1 MKESFGQ
8 RFARLRKSKGYTQE
22 QIAEKVNISYQAV
35 SKWENDISSPDISI
49 LGELASILEV
59 TVDELLGRVDPSRVE
74 LVEENKRKN
83 IKDMVLKIIVIDG
96 DDGDKV
102 NVKLPFLLVKALL
115 ESGAPISINGNKSLE
130 NVDFKQIFDLV
141 EKGVVGEL
149 VNIESKDGSIVKI
162 VVE

>member
-49 LGELASILEV
+49 LGELATILGV

>member
-49 LGELASILEV
+49 LGEIATILGV

>member
-49 LGELASILEV
+49 LGELANILDV
-59 TVDELLGRVDPSRVE
+59 TIDELLGRVDSHKVE
-74 LVEENKRKN
+74 LVEEAKRKELKN
-83 IKDMVLKIIVIDG
+83 MLLKIIVNSDEG
-96 DDGDKV
+96 DRV
-102 NVKLPFLLVKALL
+102 NIKLPMLLVKTFLDKGL
-115 ESGAPISINGNKSLE
+115 PFSINGNKSLE
-130 NVDFKQIFDLV
+130 SVDFKQIIDLV
-141 EKGVVGEL
+141 EQGVIGEL
-149 VNIESKDGSIVKI
+149 VNIESSEGDNVKI

>member
-49 LGELASILEV
+49 LGDLATILGV
-59 TVDELLGRVDPSRVE
+59 TVDELLGRVDPNKVE
-74 LVEENKRKN
+74 VVEEGKRKN
-83 IKDMVLKIIVIDG
+83 IKDILLKIIVLDG
-96 DDGDKV
+96 EDGDKV
-102 NVKLPFLLVKALL
+102 NVKLPMLLVKTLL

-141 EKGVVGEL
+141 EQGVIGEL
-149 VNIESKDGSIVKI
+149 VNIESNDGSIVKI

>member
-1 MKESFGQ
+1 MKDRFGQ

-49 LGELASILEV
+49 LGELATILGV
-59 TVDELLGRVDPSRVE
+59 TVDELLGRVDPTKVE
-74 LVEENKRKN
+74 LVEETKRKD
-83 IKDMVLKIIVIDG
+83 IKDMLLKIIIL

-102 NVKLPFLLVKALL
+102 NVKLPMLLVKALF
-115 ESGAPISINGNKSLE
+115 ESGAPISVNGNKTLE
-130 NVDFKQIFDLV
+130 NVDFKQIIDLV
-141 EKGVVGEL
+141 EQGVVGEL

>member
-49 LGELASILEV
+49 LGELATILGV

-102 NVKLPFLLVKALL
+102 NVKF
-115 ESGAPISINGNKSLE
+115 
-130 NVDFKQIFDLV
+130 
-141 EKGVVGEL
+141 
-149 VNIESKDGSIVKI
+149 
-162 VVE
+162 

>member
-1 MKESFGQ
+1 MKETFGK
-8 RFARLRKSKGYTQE
+8 RFQRLRKEKGYTQE

-49 LGELASILEV
+49 LGELATILGV

-74 LVEENKRKN
+74 LVEENNRKN
-83 IKDMVLKIIVIDG
+83 IKDMVLKIIVLDG

-102 NVKLPFLLVKALL
+102 NVKLPVLLVKALL

-130 NVDFKQIFDLV
+130 SLDFKQIFDLV
-141 EKGVVGEL
+141 EQGVVGEL

>member
-49 LGELASILEV
+49 LGELATILEV

-83 IKDMVLKIIVIDG
+83 IKDMILKIIVIDS

-141 EKGVVGEL
+141 EKGVIGEL